1 MAWATA
7 MYRLLDRY
15 ILRETTGPLVLG
27 LLVFTFLALMQE
39 LFQYAEMIIGRN
51 VEAGVALQLLAYS
64 LPHIVVLTIPM
75 AFLFAILI
83 AIGRMAAD
91 SELVAMR
98 ASGISLWAT
107 YRPVLL
113 MSLVL
118 SGLTGYLTTVTL
130 PAGNKAISDLRLSI
144 LTRNVSQQVKPKV
157 FYDQLQD
164 RVLYVFEAPENG
176 DGWRGVFLADAV
188 PGAEQQ
194 VIVGETG
201 QINLNQA
208 TGQAVLRFGVADVHE
223 VDTNNPGAYRLQ
235 RLRDANIALEDGL
248 FRHEE
253 RLVLAKDVRSMTLAE
268 LFERAAEPGRTASER
283 NRALVEIHKKFA
295 IPAACLV
302 FGLYGIPLGFRN
314 RRGGRSSGFLVSVGI
329 FLFYYVLLGNGEEAA
344 ANAQLPPWLA
354 MWAPN
359 IILSVLGTFLL
370 WRRNRDKSLMIGA
383 VDRLTR
389 DHLWRRLVRLGRLRE
404 LRGRRRRAREHRLA
418 LAQPRSLPTSSAC
431 ARIKVRMEPPGF
443 RFPGTLDR
451 YIFGV
456 FVRVLAVTIVAA
468 LAVFIVSDFTQ
479 LVDEMLQNDVPS
491 SVFFEYYPFLSLQVF
506 YDNAP
511 ILVLVT
517 TLVTFGLLS
526 QRNEVIAAKALGF
539 SLFRLAV
546 PALLA
551 AVGVAV
557 LSTALENSV
566 LPASNAKVI
575 ELRDRIRGNAGPI
588 KSYHRADRQWRFA
601 QEQDGGG
608 YIYNYRH
615 YDADRATLQRLQVF
629 RFDARHRLTR
639 RLYAAAARFVPG
651 DDTGRWELVDAWI
664 REFDGLAITNS
675 QRFAGPQP
683 VDLPEEPEF
692 FNTEVKYAEQMN
704 RIELRRHIDELE
716 AAGTDVPDLKMQ
728 LHNKTAMP
736 VVSLVMAL
744 VALPFAFR
752 LGRQGAL
759 YGIGIS
765 IVVGIVYYTVISV
778 FTTLGQSEALPPLI
792 AAWSPNALF
801 ATLALYLFLGVR
813 T

>member
-1 MAWATA
+1 

-51 VEAGVALQLLAYS
+51 VEAVLALRLLAYS
-64 LPHIVVLTIPM
+64 IPHIIVLAIPM

-83 AIGRMAAD
+83 AIGRLAAD

-98 ASGISLWAT
+98 ASGISLWT
-107 YRPVLL
+107 VYRPVLFL
-113 MSLVL
+113 SLVL
-118 SGLTGYLTTVTL
+118 AGLTGYLTTVTL

-164 RVLYVFEAPENG
+164 RVLYVFEAPEEE
-176 DGWRGVFLADAV
+176 DSWRGVFLADAV
-188 PGAEQQ
+188 PGPEQQ

-201 QINLNQA
+201 RIDLNRT

-223 VDTNNPGAYRLQ
+223 VDTNNARSYQLQ
-235 RLRDANIALEDGL
+235 RLRDANIALEDSL
-248 FRHEE
+248 FRREE
-253 RLVLAKDVRSMTLAE
+253 RLVLAKDARSMTFGE
-268 LFERAAEPGRTASER
+268 LVERAAEVGRADSER
-283 NRALVEIHKKFA
+283 NRALVEIHKRFA

-302 FGLYGIPLGFRN
+302 FGLYGIPLGFRS
-314 RRGGRSSGFLVSVGI
+314 RRSGRSSGFLISVGI

-344 ANAQLPPWLA
+344 ADGRLPPWLA

-359 IILSVLGTFLL
+359 IILCVLGTFLL

-383 VDRLTR
+383 VDRFVR
-389 DHLWRRLVRLGRLRE
+389 DQLWRRLGRLARRRKV
-404 LRGRRRRAREHRLA
+404 RGRRRQALEHRLA
-418 LAQPRSLPTSSAC
+418 RARPQSLPSSPTR
-431 ARIKVRMEPPGF
+431 ARVKVRVEPPAF
-443 RFPGTLDR
+443 RFPGVLDR

-456 FVRVLAVTIVAA
+456 FLRVLAVTVVAA

-479 LVDEMLQNDVPS
+479 LVDEMLRNAVPS
-491 SVFFEYYPFLSLQVF
+491 SVFIEYYPYLSLQVF

-511 ILVLVT
+511 VLVLVT

-526 QRNEVIAAKALGF
+526 QRNEVVAAKALGF
-539 SLFRLAV
+539 SLFRLAA

-551 AVGVAV
+551 AVGVAL
-557 LSTALENSV
+557 LSAALENSV
-566 LPASNAKVI
+566 LPASNAKVA
-575 ELRDRIRGNAGPI
+575 ELRDRIKGGTGQI

-601 QEQDGGG
+601 PDEDGGG

-629 RFDARHRLTR
+629 RFDAEHRLTR
-639 RLYAAAARFVPG
+639 RLYAAAARHVPG
-651 DDTGRWELVDAWI
+651 ESGDAGRWELVDAWV
-664 REFDGLAITNS
+664 REFDGLTITNS
-675 QRFAGPQP
+675 RRFAGPQP
-683 VDLPEEPEF
+683 VDLPERPDF
-692 FNTEVKYAEQMN
+692 FSTEIKYAEQMN
-704 RIELRRHIDELE
+704 RRELRRHIDELV
-716 AAGTDVPDLKMQ
+716 AAGSDVPELRMQ
-728 LHNKTAMP
+728 LHNKTALP

-765 IVVGIVYYTVISV
+765 IVLGIVYYAVIGV

-801 ATLALYLFLGVR
+801 GTLALYLFLGVR

>member
-1 MAWATA
+1 

-51 VEAGVALQLLAYS
+51 VEVAVALKLLGYS

-83 AIGRMAAD
+83 ATGRLAAD

-98 ASGISLWAT
+98 ASGISLWAV
-107 YRPVLL
+107 YRPILL
-113 MSLVL
+113 QSLVL
-118 SGLTGYLTTVTL
+118 AGLTGYLTTVTL
-130 PAGNKAISDLRLSI
+130 PAGNKAISELRLSI
-144 LTRNVSQQVKPKV
+144 LTRSVSQQVKPKV

-164 RVLYVFEAPENG
+164 RVLYVFEAPE
-176 DGWRGVFLADAV
+176 DEDAWRGVFLADAV
-188 PGAEQQ
+188 PGPEQQ

-201 QINLNQA
+201 RIDLNRA
-208 TGQAVLRFGVADVHE
+208 TGQAVLRFGLADVHE
-223 VDTNNPGAYRLQ
+223 VDTNDPGSYQVQ
-235 RLRDANIALEDGL
+235 RLRDANIALEDSL

-253 RLVLAKDVRSMTLAE
+253 RLVLAKDARSMTFSE
-268 LFERAAEPGRTASER
+268 LVERAAAPGRTESER
-283 NRALVEIHKKFA
+283 NKALVEIHKRFA

-314 RRGGRSSGFLVSVGI
+314 RRGGRSSGFLISVGI
-329 FLFYYVLLGNGEEAA
+329 FLFYYVMLGNGEEAA
-344 ANAQLPPWLA
+344 ASGQLPPWLA

-359 IILSVLGTFLL
+359 ILLSLLGTFLL

-383 VDRLTR
+383 VDRFMR
-389 DHLWRRLVRLGRLRE
+389 DHLWRRLLRLGRRRE
-404 LRGRRRRAREHRLA
+404 VRGRRRRALEHRLA
-418 LAQPRSLPTSSAC
+418 RAQPRSLSSSTGQ
-431 ARIKVRMEPPGF
+431 ARVRLRLEPPNF
-443 RFPGTLDR
+443 RFPGVLDR

-456 FVRVLAVTIVAA
+456 FVRVLAVTILAA
-468 LAVFIVSDFTQ
+468 LAVFIVSDFTE
-479 LVDEMLQNDVPS
+479 LVDEMLRNEVPS
-491 SVFFEYYPFLSLQVF
+491 SVFLAYYPYLSLQVF
-506 YDNAP
+506 YSNAP
-511 ILVLVT
+511 VLVLVT

-526 QRNEVIAAKALGF
+526 QRNEVVAAKALGF
-539 SLFRLAV
+539 SLFRLAL
-546 PALLA
+546 PAMLA

-557 LSTALENSV
+557 LSIALENAV
-566 LPASNAKVI
+566 LPASNAKVV
-575 ELRDRIRGNAGPI
+575 ELRDRIRGGAGPV

-601 QEQDGGG
+601 QDDEGGG

-615 YDADRATLQRLQVF
+615 YDADRATLQRLQAF
-629 RFDARHRLTR
+629 RFDDRHRLVR
-639 RLYAAAARFVPG
+639 RLYAAAARYVPG
-651 DDTGRWELVDAWI
+651 NAGTGGRWELMDAWV
-664 REFDGLAITNS
+664 REFDGLTIAS
-675 QRFAGPQP
+675 SRRFAGPQP
-683 VDLPEEPEF
+683 VDLPESPDF

-704 RIELRRHIDELE
+704 RRELRGHIDALVAAGSDVPELE
-716 AAGTDVPDLKMQ
+716 MQ

-765 IVVGIVYYTVISV
+765 IGLGIVYYAVVGV

>member
-1 MAWATA
+1 MAVATA

-51 VEAGVALQLLAYS
+51 VEVAVALQLLAYS

-83 AIGRMAAD
+83 AIGRLAAD

-98 ASGISLWAT
+98 ASGISLWAI
-107 YRPVLL
+107 YRPILL
-113 MSLVL
+113 LSLVL
-118 SGLTGYLTTVTL
+118 AGLTGYLTTVTL

-157 FYDQLQD
+157 FYDQLQE
-164 RVLYVFEAPENG
+164 RVLYVFEAPESE

-188 PGAEQQ
+188 PGPEQQ

-223 VDTNNPGAYRLQ
+223 VDTNDPGDYRLQ
-235 RLRDANIALEDGL
+235 RLREANIALEDSL

-253 RLVLAKDVRSMTLAE
+253 RLVLAKDARSMNLAE
-268 LFERAAEPGRTASER
+268 LFERAAEPERTASER
-283 NRALVEIHKKFA
+283 NRALVEIHKRFA

-344 ANAQLPPWLA
+344 ASGQLAPWLA

-359 IILSVLGTFLL
+359 IMLSVLGTFLL
-370 WRRNRDKSLMIGA
+370 WRRNRDKSLMISA
-383 VDRLTR
+383 VDRFMR

-404 LRGRRRRAREHRLA
+404 LRGRRRRALEHRLA
-418 LAQPRSLPTSSAC
+418 RAVPQSLPSSV
-431 ARIKVRMEPPGF
+431 ARARVKVRVEAPSF
-443 RFPGTLDR
+443 RFPGVLDR

-456 FVRVLAVTIVAA
+456 FARVLAVTIVAA

-479 LVDEMLQNDVPS
+479 LVDEMLRNNVPS

-526 QRNEVIAAKALGF
+526 QRNEVVAAKALGF
-539 SLFRLAV
+539 SLFRLAM

-551 AVGVAV
+551 AVGVAL
-557 LSTALENSV
+557 LSAALENSV
-566 LPASNAKVI
+566 LPASNAKVV
-575 ELRDRIRGNAGPI
+575 ELRDRIRGNTGPV

-601 QEQDGGG
+601 QEEGGG

-629 RFDARHRLTR
+629 RFDEQHRLTR
-639 RLYAAAARFVPG
+639 RLYAAAARYVPG
-651 DDTGRWELVDAWI
+651 DGKGRWELVDAWI
-664 REFDGLAITNS
+664 REFDGLTITSS
-675 QRFAGPQP
+675 QRFAGPQA

-704 RIELRRHIDELE
+704 RFELRRHIDELV
-716 AAGTDVPDLKMQ
+716 AAGTDVPDLEMQ

-792 AAWSPNALF
+792 AAWSPNVLF

>member
-1 MAWATA
+1 

-51 VEAGVALQLLAYS
+51 VEVAVALQLLGYS

-83 AIGRMAAD
+83 ATGRLAAD

-98 ASGISLWAT
+98 ASGISLWAV
-107 YRPVLL
+107 YRPILL
-113 MSLVL
+113 QSLVL
-118 SGLTGYLTTVTL
+118 AGLTGYLTTVTL
-130 PAGNKAISDLRLSI
+130 PAGNKAISELRLSI
-144 LTRNVSQQVKPKV
+144 LTRSVSQQVKPKV

-164 RVLYVFEAPENG
+164 RVLYVFEAPE
-176 DGWRGVFLADAV
+176 DEDAWRGVFLADAV
-188 PGAEQQ
+188 PGPEQQ

-201 QINLNQA
+201 RIDLNRA
-208 TGQAVLRFGVADVHE
+208 TGQAVLRFGLADVHE
-223 VDTNNPGAYRLQ
+223 VDTNDPGSYQVQ
-235 RLRDANIALEDGL
+235 RLRDANIALEDSL

-253 RLVLAKDVRSMTLAE
+253 RLVLAKDARSMTFSE
-268 LFERAAEPGRTASER
+268 LVERAAAPGRTESER
-283 NRALVEIHKKFA
+283 NKALVEIHKRFA

-314 RRGGRSSGFLVSVGI
+314 RRGGRSSGFLISVGI
-329 FLFYYVLLGNGEEAA
+329 FLFYYVMLGNGEEAA
-344 ANAQLPPWLA
+344 ASGQLPPWLA

-359 IILSVLGTFLL
+359 ILLSLLGTFLL

-383 VDRLTR
+383 VDRFMR
-389 DHLWRRLVRLGRLRE
+389 DHLWRRLLRLGRRRE
-404 LRGRRRRAREHRLA
+404 VRGRRRRALEHRLA
-418 LAQPRSLPTSSAC
+418 RAQPRSLSSSTGQ
-431 ARIKVRMEPPGF
+431 ARVRIRLEPPNF
-443 RFPGTLDR
+443 RFPGVLDR

-456 FVRVLAVTIVAA
+456 FVRVLAVTILAA
-468 LAVFIVSDFTQ
+468 LAVFIVSDFTE
-479 LVDEMLQNDVPS
+479 LVDEMLRNEVPS
-491 SVFFEYYPFLSLQVF
+491 SVFLAYYPYLSLQVF
-506 YDNAP
+506 YSNAP
-511 ILVLVT
+511 VLVLVT

-526 QRNEVIAAKALGF
+526 QRNEVVAAKALGF
-539 SLFRLAV
+539 SLFRLAL
-546 PALLA
+546 PAMFA

-557 LSTALENSV
+557 LSIALENAV
-566 LPASNAKVI
+566 LPASNAKVV
-575 ELRDRIRGNAGPI
+575 ELRDRIRGGAGPV

-601 QEQDGGG
+601 QDDEGGG

-615 YDADRATLQRLQVF
+615 YDADRATLQRLQAF
-629 RFDARHRLTR
+629 RFDDRHRLVR
-639 RLYAAAARFVPG
+639 RLYAAAARYVPG
-651 DDTGRWELVDAWI
+651 SAGTGGRWELMDAWV
-664 REFDGLAITNS
+664 REFDGLTIAS
-675 QRFAGPQP
+675 SRRFAGPQP
-683 VDLPEEPEF
+683 VDLPESPDF

-704 RIELRRHIDELE
+704 RRELRGHIDALVAAGSDVPELE
-716 AAGTDVPDLKMQ
+716 MQ

-765 IVVGIVYYTVISV
+765 IGLGIVYYAVVGV